1 MPADTPSISAGTSTI
16 QAMPSASRKPVS
28 TCVTMP
34 GSTICR
40 TTSLRVADRLCASC
54 SQLLSSAATPAA
66 VLSRMGQT
74 AANVSRNTTG
84 ASPTPSAITASGI
97 HDSGETM
104 RRNWNSVPVSLANS
118 GDSPTQMPTGT
129 AINSASSSEM
139 PMRCRLSRICSQS
152 APSASSRPSAAKPA
166 VGANA
171 VRIASTSDSWRAP
184 SDHSATASASP
195 TTGQTTRSTARLM
208 PRLMPR

>member
-16 QAMPSASRKPVS
+16 QAMPSASLKPVS
-28 TCVTMP
+28 TWVRIP
-34 GSTICR
+34 GSTMCSTI
-40 TTSLRVADRLCASC
+40 SLRVADRLCASC

-66 VLSRMGQT
+66 VLSMMGQT
-74 AANVSRNTTG
+74 AAKVSRNTTG

-118 GDSPTQMPTGT
+118 GDSPIQMPSGT
-129 AINSASSSEM
+129 AISSASSSDS
-139 PMRCRLSRICSQS
+139 PMRCRLSAMCSHRS
-152 APSASSRPSAAKPA
+152 PAASSRPSAAKPA

-171 VRIASTSDSWRAP
+171 LRMASTSDSWRAP
-184 SDHSATASASP
+184 SDHNPTASARP
-195 TTGQTTRSTARLM
+195 TTGQTRRSTARLM
-208 PRLMPR
+208 PLLMPR